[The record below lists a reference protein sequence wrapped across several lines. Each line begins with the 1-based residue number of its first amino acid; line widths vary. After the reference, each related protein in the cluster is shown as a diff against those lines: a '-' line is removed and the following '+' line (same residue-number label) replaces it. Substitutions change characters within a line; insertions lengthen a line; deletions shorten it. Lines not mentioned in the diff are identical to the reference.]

1 MTATRNVLI
10 AGIGGAS
17 LGSEIAKCLARAQ
30 RYDVYGCDI
39 SPFAAGHYSDRLR
52 ETFVVDPDH
61 YVPSVLALCRR
72 LRVACIVPGGEA
84 PTTLLASAS
93 AAVQAA
99 GIRLACNAVSVIDI
113 CSDKA
118 RLFARLRELGIPIPL
133 TVLVR
138 EESEADDLSY
148 PCVVKP
154 ATGSGGSAFVF
165 LAATRA
171 EGRLYVR
178 YLLDNG
184 QRVIAQ
190 EYVPV
195 DDGEFTV
202 GVLSLPNGRLVGS
215 VALRRLFHAKLSVSA
230 KTRTGLIS
238 SGYSQGLIDDF
249 PEIRAQA
256 EGMAAAL
263 GSMGP
268 LNVQGRVR
276 DGRLVPFEI
285 NPRFSASTYLRAM
298 AGFNEIDLFLQWL
311 LHGAVPAPE
320 PLRSGYYLRDLAEVY
335 VEAKALKT

>member
-1 MTATRNVLI
+1 MTATPNVLI

-17 LGSEIAKCLARAQ
+17 LGSEIAKCLAQSQ

-39 SPFAAGHYSDRLR
+39 SRFAAGHYSGRFRDS
-52 ETFVVDPDH
+52 FVVDH
-61 YVPSVLALCRR
+61 ERYVPAVLDLCRR
-72 LRVACIVPGGEA
+72 LHIACIVPGGEA
-84 PTTLLASAS
+84 PTTLLARAS
-93 AAVQAA
+93 GELHAA
-99 GIRLACNAVSVIDI
+99 GVRLAANAAALIDI

-118 RLFARLRELGIPIPL
+118 RLFARLRELRIPIPA
-133 TVLVR
+133 TVSVR
-138 EESEADDLSY
+138 DESVAGDLPY

-154 ATGSGGSAFVF
+154 STGSGGSAFVF
-165 LAATRA
+165 LAATAA
-171 EGRLYVR
+171 EGRLYIR

-184 QRVIAQ
+184 QDVIAQ
-190 EYVPV
+190 EYLPV

-202 GVLSLPNGRLVGS
+202 GVLTLPNGRLVGS
-215 VALRRLFHAKLSVSA
+215 VALRRLFHAKLSVSV
-230 KTRTGLIS
+230 KTATGLIS

-256 EGMAAAL
+256 ERVAAAL
-263 GSMGP
+263 GSVGP
-268 LNVQGRVR
+268 LNIQGRVR
-276 DGRLVPFEI
+276 GGVLVPFEI

-320 PLRSGYYLRDLAEVY
+320 PVRSGYYLRDLAEVY

>member
-1 MTATRNVLI
+1 MTATRNVLV

-17 LGSEIAKCLARAQ
+17 LGSEIAKCLAQAQ

-39 SPFAAGHYSDRLR
+39 SRFAAGHYAERFRD
-52 ETFVVDPDH
+52 TFVIDSDH
-61 YVPSVLALCRR
+61 YVPAVLDLCQR
-72 LRVACIVPGGEA
+72 LRVGCIVPGGEA
-84 PTTLLASAS
+84 PTTLLARAS
-93 AAVQAA
+93 GELQAA
-99 GIRLACNAVSVIDI
+99 GIRLAANTASIIDL

-118 RLFARLRELGIPIPL
+118 RLFARLRELRIPIPA
-133 TVLVR
+133 TVSVH
-138 EESEADDLSY
+138 DDSVAGDLPY

-154 ATGSGGSAFVF
+154 STGSGGSAFVF
-165 LAATRA
+165 LAATPA
-171 EGRLYVR
+171 EGRLYIR

-184 QRVIAQ
+184 QHVIVQ

-202 GVLSLPNGRLVGS
+202 GVLTLPNGRLVGS
-215 VALRRLFHAKLSVSA
+215 VALRRLFHAKLSVSV
-230 KTRTGLIS
+230 KTATGLIS

-256 EGMAAAL
+256 ERVAAAL
-263 GSMGP
+263 GSVGP
-268 LNVQGRVR
+268 LNIQGRVR
-276 DGRLVPFEI
+276 DGVLVPFEI

-298 AGFNEIDLFLQWL
+298 AGFNEVDLFLQWL
-311 LHGAVPAPE
+311 LQGAVPAPE

>member
-1 MTATRNVLI
+1 MTATPNVLI

-30 RYDVYGCDI
+30 RYTVYGCDI
-39 SPFAAGHYSDRLR
+39 SRFAAGHYSDRFR
-52 ETFVVDPDH
+52 DTFVVDPDH

-72 LRVACIVPGGEA
+72 VRVACIVPGGEA
-84 PTTLLASAS
+84 PTTLLARAS
-93 AAVQAA
+93 AEVAAA
-99 GIRLACNAVSVIDI
+99 GIRLAVNAASIIDI

-118 RLFARLRELGIPIPL
+118 RLFTRLRELRIPIPA
-133 TVLVR
+133 TVSVR
-138 EESEADDLSY
+138 DESAADDLPY

-184 QRVIAQ
+184 QRVVAQ

-202 GVLSLPNGRLVGS
+202 GVLTLPNGRLVGS
-215 VALRRLFHAKLSVSA
+215 VALRRLFHAKLSVSV

-256 EGMAAAL
+256 ERMAAAL
-263 GSMGP
+263 GSVGP
-268 LNVQGRVR
+268 LNIQGRVR
-276 DGRLVPFEI
+276 DGVLVPFEI

-298 AGFNEIDLFLQWL
+298 AGFNETDLFLQWL